1 MAVLA
6 DTANGD
12 VARNAL
18 GMVSGS
24 SSDGG
29 TAPLVQAGLL
39 DALVSAF
46 DSERFPEH
54 ADVVGHVCRVV
65 RCLGMAPGLE
75 MVLFERGL
83 GRPR

>member
-1 MAVLA
+1 
-6 DTANGD
+6 
-12 VARNAL
+12 
-18 GMVSGS
+18 MVSGL

-54 ADVVGHVCRVV
+54 ADVVGHACRVV
-65 RCLGMAPGLE
+65 RCLGTVPGLE

-83 GRPR
+83 GAAAVNALRRHATDEMVADHGA